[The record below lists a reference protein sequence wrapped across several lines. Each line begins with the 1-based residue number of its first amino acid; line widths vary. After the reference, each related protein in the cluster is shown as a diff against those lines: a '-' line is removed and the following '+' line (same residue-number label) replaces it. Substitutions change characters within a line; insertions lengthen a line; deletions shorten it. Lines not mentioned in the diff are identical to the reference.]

1 LLRPARVAVPRGART
16 GGARLLVRLVGPG
29 GRLAR
34 QPVAR
39 PHAALLPGDVLLLDD
54 GGLARALLPAAL
66 RLRSA
71 ADLVALRLR
80 RSHPGDR
87 PGRPLRAAGETLRRA
102 LADPLGNRI
111 DGRGSRDPPPVT
123 VLDPAGE
130 SLLPRRRPG
139 DAQPVEPRPA
149 LPAHRRERAGEHH
162 RPLPQLRRPGPRPR
176 AGRRHLPLRGGR
188 CPVAVLGGR
197 RADGGGPLHRPGR
210 AAAGHGHLTDV
221 LTRDFDFELPA
232 ASIAQEAAPRGE
244 SRLLVL
250 DREGADRHAQ
260 VADLPR
266 LLLPGDLLVLNDT
279 RVIPARL
286 FGRRAGWPGKMELLL
301 DENLVAE
308 VILKRED
315 GRHLLRFSEPVE
327 PHLER
332 LGHVPLPPY
341 IHRPDTPEDR
351 ERYQTVYARSPGAV
365 AAPTAGLHF
374 TESLLEEIAA
384 AGIEIARVTLHVGIG
399 TFKPVTAERIED
411 HRMERER
418 YEIGAEATEAI
429 RRARDRDGRI

>member
-1 LLRPARVAVPRGART
+1 
-16 GGARLLVRLVGPG
+16 
-29 GRLAR
+29 
-34 QPVAR
+34 
-39 PHAALLPGDVLLLDD
+39 
-54 GGLARALLPAAL
+54 
-66 RLRSA
+66 
-71 ADLVALRLR
+71 
-80 RSHPGDR
+80 
-87 PGRPLRAAGETLRRA
+87 
-102 LADPLGNRI
+102 
-111 DGRGSRDPPPVT
+111 
-123 VLDPAGE
+123 
-130 SLLPRRRPG
+130 
-139 DAQPVEPRPA
+139 
-149 LPAHRRERAGEHH
+149 
-162 RPLPQLRRPGPRPR
+162 
-176 AGRRHLPLRGGR
+176 
-188 CPVAVLGGR
+188 
-197 RADGGGPLHRPGR
+197 
-210 AAAGHGHLTDV
+210 V

-250 DREGADRHAQ
+250 DREGPDRHAH

-266 LLLPGDLLVLNDT
+266 LLRPGDLLVLNDT

-286 FGRRAGWPGKMELLL
+286 FGRRAGWPGRMELLL
-301 DENLVAE
+301 VERLGDREWDALVKPGRRAKPGTVIELEESLTAE

-374 TESLLEEIAA
+374 TESLLAEIAA

-418 YEIGAEATEAI
+418 YEIGAEAAGAI
-429 RRARDRDGRI
+429 RRARERSGRIVAVGTTVVRTLESAVTAGGEVLAGAGSTDIFITPGFQFQVVDVLLTNFHLPGSTLLMLVSAFAGRERILAAYGKAIREGYRFYSYGDAMLVERVERRAMRLASTAAP